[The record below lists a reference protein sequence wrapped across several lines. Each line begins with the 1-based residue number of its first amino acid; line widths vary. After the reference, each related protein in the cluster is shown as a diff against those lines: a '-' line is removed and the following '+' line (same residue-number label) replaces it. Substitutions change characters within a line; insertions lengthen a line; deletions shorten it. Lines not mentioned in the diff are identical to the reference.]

1 MMIMEI
7 NSDRHDSGDI
17 EQIELDKEISRK
29 KEEGK
34 KEKVPETKWDHLK
47 EEVFEF
53 CARTDINAFTK
64 VFEYK
69 NPFAKLAWLV
79 FLFGAL
85 AFTGWVM
92 STGVL
97 DFLQWPVQS
106 QIGVYFEN
114 PTEFPAVTFC
124 DVNPFTTKESH
135 TVYNNITTHYKSK
148 RTKTNDTISL
158 LENPDLYSM
167 AAFTYS
173 DDYKKKLGLNINH
186 LKDNHSGTFAFC
198 KYNNT
203 DCVNDLHW
211 YWDYEYGNCFQ
222 FNSGRNYSNAAV
234 DLKQT
239 NRPGKTSGLQIS
251 AFPILFGDQGNVNTN
266 LYAAGFVVFVHNASL
281 RPLKSE
287 GVFVERGKE
296 TFISV
301 KRTFITNAYS
311 PYTSCQDLSSYSSFL
326 YNFIINSPRYS
337 TYRQQDCFNLCIQ
350 VSIINQ
356 CNCTHPAYDNPYG
369 SNSSIKQCIDLDDYY
384 CFDPV
389 INGFDSTDCATNS
402 CPLECE
408 SIEYDLSL
416 SSLVNPSFLSWYE
429 TGMCNFYKDLCYSY
443 IDYYGNGAEIW
454 DTNWENYKNHFVKF
468 NVFYK
473 SLSYTEIDTSPA
485 TTVSTLVANLGG
497 TMSLIVSVSAFTIAE
512 IVEFIFLMIYAS
524 IFKKST
530 KVSVAK

>member
-1 MMIMEI
+1 MMKMET
-7 NSDRHDSGDI
+7 NSDDI
-17 EQIELDKEISRK
+17 EHIELDKENSRK
-29 KEEGK
+29 KVEK
-34 KEKVPETKWDHLK
+34 TKEKAAETKWEQVK
-47 EEVFEF
+47 KEVFEF

-64 VFEYK
+64 VFEYT
-69 NPFAKLAWLV
+69 NPFAKLAWLG
-79 FLFGAL
+79 FLLGAL

-92 STGVL
+92 IMGVM

-124 DVNPFTTKESH
+124 DVNPFTSAESQV
-135 TVYNNITTHYKSK
+135 VYDNITTQYQNT
-148 RTKTNDTISL
+148 RTKSNDTISIL
-158 LENPDLYSM
+158 TNPDLYSM

-173 DDYKKKLGLNINH
+173 EDYKKKLGLNINH
-186 LKDNHSGTFAFC
+186 LKDNQSGTFAFC

-222 FNSGRNYSNAAV
+222 FNSGRNYSNAEA

-239 NRPGKTSGLQIS
+239 TRPGKSFGLQIS
-251 AFPILFGDQGNVNTN
+251 AFPLLFGKQGNQNSN
-266 LYAAGFVVFVHNASL
+266 MYAAGFVVFIHNATL

-301 KRTFITNAYS
+301 KRTFINNYYY
-311 PYTSCQDLSSYSSFL
+311 PYTQCQDLTSYSSFL
-326 YNFIINSPRYS
+326 YNFIINSQRYKL
-337 TYRQQDCFNLCIQ
+337 YRQQDCINLCLQ

-356 CNCTHPAYDNPYG
+356 CNCSHPEYDNPYG
-369 SNSSIKQCIDLDDYY
+369 SNSSIRQCINLNDFY
-384 CFDPV
+384 CFDTV
-389 INGFDSTDCATNS
+389 INGFDTTECAANS

-408 SIEYDLSL
+408 LIEYDLSL
-416 SSLVNPSFLSWYE
+416 SSLLNPSFLSWYE
-429 TGMCNFYKDLCYSY
+429 TGMCNFYKELCFSY
-443 IDYYGNGAEIW
+443 IDYYGSGAEIW
-454 DTNWENYKNHFVKF
+454 DTNWENYNNHFVKF

-485 TTVSTLVANLGG
+485 TTPSTLVANLGG

-512 IVEFIFLMIYAS
+512 IVEFILLMIHAL
-524 IFKKST
+524 IFKKSS

>member
-1 MMIMEI
+1 MMI

-17 EQIELDKEISRK
+17 EHIELDKEISRK

-47 EEVFEF
+47 EEVLEF

-124 DVNPFTTKESH
+124 DVNPFTTKESQ
-135 TVYNNITTHYKSK
+135 TVYKNFTDQYGKTL
-148 RTKTNDTISL
+148 TKTNETISVLKSPGFDIL
-158 LENPDLYSM
+158 LM
-167 AAFTYS
+167 AASSYS
-173 DDYKKKLGLNINH
+173 DDYKKKLGLDITK
-186 LKDNHSGTFAFC
+186 LKDNHSSTFAFC

-203 DCVNDLHW
+203 ECVNDLHW

-222 FNSGRNYSNAAV
+222 FNSGLNHSNAAV

-239 NRPGKTSGLQIS
+239 KRPGKTFGLQIS
-251 AFPILFGDQGNVNTN
+251 AFPILFGEQGNPNAD

-281 RPLKSE
+281 RPLRSE

-296 TFISV
+296 TSISV
-301 KRTFITNAYS
+301 KRTFISNAYS

-337 TYRQQDCFNLCIQ
+337 TYRQQDCFNLCLQ

-512 IVEFIFLMIYAS
+512 IVEFIFLMIYAL